1 MCIVCVYPTV
11 SQLQDPA
18 ILAVNGPGEEGWH
31 GCFGQFIARGG
42 SVDCVVGYWLDYLNK
57 YKAYYSRTQ
66 SLLATNSS
74 HWGTY
79 LWVTFDS
86 STTIHQ
92 SPGPGT
98 WQYDS
103 LDLICDCF
111 PNINT
116 FLSSIYYSGL

>member
-1 MCIVCVYPTV
+1 MGVLV
-11 SQLQDPA
+11 SL
-18 ILAVNGPGEEGWH
+18 LS
-31 GCFGQFIARGG
+31 GG
-42 SVDCVVGYWLDYLNK
+42 GGDCVVGYWLDYLNK

-86 STTIHQ
+86 STTIYQ

-111 PNINT
+111 PN
-116 FLSSIYYSGL
+116 LSFVYIIQWALTAYVPT

>member
-1 MCIVCVYPTV
+1 MCIPHSITI
-11 SQLQDPA
+11 A
-18 ILAVNGPGEEGWH
+18 GPSNIGCYLTWH
-31 GCFGQFIARGG
+31 GRVGQFNAREGG
-42 SVDCVVGYWLDYLNK
+42 DCVVGYWLDYLNK

-66 SLLATNSS
+66 FLLATNSS

-116 FLSSIYYSGL
+116 FSFVSII

>member
-1 MCIVCVYPTV
+1 M
-11 SQLQDPA
+11 
-18 ILAVNGPGEEGWH
+18 AVIGPGEESWL
-31 GCFGQFIARGG
+31 GCVGQFVALYFQGVG
-42 SVDCVVGYWLDYLNK
+42 VGVDCMERFWLDYLDK

-116 FLSSIYYSGL
+116 FLSSI